1 MNYLESVDNSLRLL
15 MLVAAKARVGVSEVA
30 AELGVAPS
38 TAYRLLSTLRYRGFV
53 VQGHDRTYRAGPA
66 LEEMVSNRIT
76 RANLADLA
84 GPALTQ
90 LRDITEE
97 SVHLMV
103 LVGRQV
109 RFIASVESFQSL
121 RIGSRV
127 GAMLPAHR
135 TSGGKAILAAL
146 PSESLDQLYPTSGVT
161 SGELSAAAGATLRR
175 DLAKIRKQG
184 YAVNNGE
191 SERGV
196 TAVGAV
202 VADAD
207 GPLGALSVSIPTIRY
222 VPANVNTLVAALRTA
237 SEQIVA
243 TLHS

>member
-1 MNYLESVDNSLRLL
+1 
-15 MLVAAKARVGVSEVA
+15 
-30 AELGVAPS
+30 
-38 TAYRLLSTLRYRGFV
+38 
-53 VQGHDRTYRAGPA
+53 
-66 LEEMVSNRIT
+66 
-76 RANLADLA
+76 
-84 GPALTQ
+84 
-90 LRDITEE
+90 
-97 SVHLMV
+97 
-103 LVGRQV
+103 
-109 RFIASVESFQSL
+109 
-121 RIGSRV
+121 
-127 GAMLPAHR
+127 MLPAHR

-243 TLHS
+243 TLHG